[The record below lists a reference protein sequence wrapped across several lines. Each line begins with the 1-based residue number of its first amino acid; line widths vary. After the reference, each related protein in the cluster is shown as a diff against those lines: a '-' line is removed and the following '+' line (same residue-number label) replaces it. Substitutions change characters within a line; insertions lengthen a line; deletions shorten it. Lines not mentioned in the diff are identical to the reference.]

1 MQGPHA
7 GRRGSD
13 VWNVDAT
20 HAADAFKGAA
30 HATPLRVYLGRR
42 PESSSRRAAAPKPR
56 GLLRTKHRRVA
67 ITGIGPITA
76 TGIGVA
82 GLRAGLRAGVSPV
95 AAVTAFDATPFRSQ
109 MAAEVHDFDAAEIL
123 GAKLARRTDR
133 FVQFA
138 LAASVLAWNDSG
150 LESEPGYEPGTPRAN
165 RTAVMMGSAMG
176 GIAHAE
182 TQLRS
187 FIERGARVLDPRL
200 ATTTFA
206 GAASCQVAIHLG
218 ITGPNSTNAMSC
230 AAGTMA
236 IGEAARLI
244 REDHVDVALAGGAD
258 APLAP
263 VCYGAF
269 ASLRA
274 MSTRNGDPT
283 RACRPFDADRDG
295 FVMGEGA
302 CVLVLE
308 EWSHAIERGATIY
321 AEVAGYGT
329 NNDAFH
335 MAAPRPDGSSAAKAI
350 TQALDAARLPAEALD
365 HLNAHGSS
373 TDLNDRTESL
383 AIRGALGGHADRI
396 SVSATK
402 PFHGHAL
409 GASGAIEAAITCL
422 TICDG
427 WAPPVLNLESAGE
440 GCDLDYVTGEGRS
453 EAVNAAVSTSFG
465 FGGINAVLV
474 LTAPGFHA

>member
-1 MQGPHA
+1 VGELA
-7 GRRGSD
+7 
-13 VWNVDAT
+13 
-20 HAADAFKGAA
+20 
-30 HATPLRVYLGRR
+30 
-42 PESSSRRAAAPKPR
+42 
-56 GLLRTKHRRVA
+56 
-67 ITGIGPITA
+67 
-76 TGIGVA
+76 
-82 GLRAGLRAGVSPV
+82 
-95 AAVTAFDATPFRSQ
+95 AFDPAPFRSR
-109 MAAEVHDFDAAEIL
+109 MAAEIPDFDPVDIL
-123 GAKLARRTDR
+123 GPKLARRTDR

-138 LAASVLAWNDSG
+138 LAASVLALKDSG
-150 LESEPGYEPGTPRAN
+150 LDQEPGREPGTPRSD
-165 RTAVMMGSAMG
+165 RTAVLMGSAMG

-182 TQLRS
+182 AQLRT
-187 FIERGARVLDPRL
+187 FIERGSRVLDPRL

-206 GAASCQVAIHLG
+206 GAASCQIAIHLG
-218 ITGPNSTNAMSC
+218 ISGPNSTNAMSC

-274 MSTRNGDPT
+274 MSTRNDDPA
-283 RACRPFDADRDG
+283 RACRPFDAERDG

-335 MAAPRPDGSSAAKAI
+335 MAAPRPDGSRASEAI
-350 TQALDAARLPAEALD
+350 TQALDAAHLPPDAVD

-383 AIRGALGGHADRI
+383 VVRRALGDHADRI

-409 GASGAIEAAITCL
+409 GASGAIEAGITCL
-422 TICDG
+422 TIQDE
-427 WAPPVLNLESAGE
+427 WAPPILNLDRAGD
-440 GCDLDYVTGEGRS
+440 GCDLDYVTGDGRS
-453 EAVNAAVSTSFG
+453 GAVRAAVSTSFG

-474 LTAPGFHA
+474 LTAPGFRA